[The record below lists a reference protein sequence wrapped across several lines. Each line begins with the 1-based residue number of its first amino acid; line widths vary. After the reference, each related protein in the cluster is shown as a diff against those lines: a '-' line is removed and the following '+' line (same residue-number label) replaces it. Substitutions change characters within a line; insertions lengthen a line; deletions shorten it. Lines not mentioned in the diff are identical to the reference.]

1 MARLPT
7 PGGDSGNWGGIL
19 NDFLT
24 QAHNTDGTLKD
35 TGILAAKISKSGDSM
50 SGDLNM
56 SGNDITNVGNTFDAA
71 LAPTTASLTGSET
84 VLGFQTGTFSNIP
97 LSQVTGLSPV
107 QSVAGRTGA
116 VVLTKTDV
124 GLANV
129 DNTADASKPVSTA
142 QQTALDAKVTKA
154 GDTMTGTLNLDTG
167 TGMKIVGKLSG
178 ASQWSLNATNIGV
191 PYFFIQNEV
200 NSLTALAIVGGAAG
214 SNVTQVKDGM
224 YITKGSGQIAP
235 LLTIYDTDGT
245 TIKGQIDAAFKLSV
259 LAGGT
264 TNTLARVGGLLK
276 SNITAVGNVT
286 TGEDDLIT
294 FSVVANTMNTNLD
307 TITAVFAGTI
317 ANNANAKRIRIKLG
331 TTTLLDTG
339 ASGIATGSALDWQAR
354 TTIIRATSTTGKATT
369 VLSLS
374 NGTSFQDYVAV
385 TETWANALVIKAT
398 GDATATNDVVQEM
411 LHVRW
416 EPGV

>member
-307 TITAVFAGTI
+307 TDR
-317 ANNANAKRIRIKLG
+317 K
-331 TTTLLDTG
+331 
-339 ASGIATGSALDWQAR
+339 S
-354 TTIIRATSTTGKATT
+354 
-369 VLSLS
+369 
-374 NGTSFQDYVAV
+374 
-385 TETWANALVIKAT
+385 
-398 GDATATNDVVQEM
+398 VV
-411 LHVRW
+411 
-416 EPGV
+416 